1 MAMLDRVPFE
11 SMDEELRELLRP
23 RVERLG
29 YLGDFFQFGAHQPE
43 ALAHF
48 VRFTESL
55 KGALPWRLVEIV
67 ALTVAAET
75 ANHYERVQH
84 ERLAL
89 RRGMSPQE
97 VRELVAGATSRELF
111 ADEEVAAAELARC
124 VVRSEGRRC
133 QRRFQRLLALT
144 DQATA
149 VAVLLT
155 AARYLAHSAVATTWR
170 LAPPVS
176 SPLNGAPHA

>member
-1 MAMLDRVPFE
+1 MATLDRVPLE
-11 SMDEELRELLRP
+11 AMDEELRELLRP

-29 YLGDFFQFGAHQPE
+29 YLGDFFQFGAHQPQ

-55 KGALPWRLVEIV
+55 KDALPWRLVEIV

-75 ANHYERVQH
+75 ANEYERVQH

-89 RRGMSPQE
+89 RRGMGAHEIRGLVSGETSPALFGE
-97 VRELVAGATSRELF
+97 DELAV
-111 ADEEVAAAELARC
+111 AELARC
-124 VVRSEGRRC
+124 VVRSERKHC

-170 LAPPVS
+170 LKAPVS
-176 SPLNGAPHA
+176 SPLNGARDA